1 MTRGPEVSKP
11 SQEILSEVRKL
22 AAEGYKEVTLLG
34 QTVNSYRADI
44 DFPELLGAVSEVEG
58 IRRVRFITSH
68 PKDVTV
74 ELIERMAALPKVCE
88 HLHLPVQTG
97 SDRVLEAMDRGYT
110 AEEYKATVEALREA
124 MPDIGLSSDVIV
136 GFPGE
141 TEEDFQQTLE
151 LLETVDFDSI
161 FLFKYSPRPDTPA
174 SDMPDQIPEEVK
186 QNRFQKTLD
195 LQARISQRRNERLL
209 GSVVEVLVEGT
220 SKKDPSKL
228 TGRTGS
234 NKLVHFPDEIG
245 LSVGELAGI
254 TITEAK
260 LHTLEGIW
268 ARH

>member
-1 MTRGPEVSKP
+1 V
-11 SQEILSEVRKL
+11 
-22 AAEGYKEVTLLG
+22 
-34 QTVNSYRADI
+34 
-44 DFPELLGAVSEVEG
+44 
-58 IRRVRFITSH
+58 
-68 PKDVTV
+68 
-74 ELIERMAALPKVCE
+74 
-88 HLHLPVQTG
+88 
-97 SDRVLEAMDRGYT
+97 
-110 AEEYKATVEALREA
+110 EEYKATVEALREA